1 MDVTNVM
8 NYDTFRTF
16 SEFIYQWKITKMYNI
31 TAVVKLKSIKLKN
44 MDL

>member
-1 MDVTNVM
+1 MDVTNIM

-16 SEFIYQWKITKMYNI
+16 SEDLSVITKMYNI